1 MPNHRRGP
9 QIQIRC
15 PIWVGNR
22 EAGSGRHGICWVDER
37 RDIDRVDE
45 FLRDRYEREG
55 RDERGV
61 EDNLSR
67 DGL

>member
-1 MPNHRRGP
+1 MPNHRRGL
-9 QIQIRC
+9 QIQIRR

-45 FLRDRYEREG
+45 FLRDRYERKG
-55 RDERGV
+55 RDECGV
-61 EDNLSR
+61 GDNLNR
-67 DGL
+67 DRL